1 VNRNEFIEK
10 LASRLNLTKRGARQT
25 VDAVFGLITETLSK
39 NEPVQLTGFGKF
51 EPRARRESNR
61 INPQTRERIR
71 VPRKVVPTFKPGKGS
86 ARSCRAAC
94 AWWRRGASSKSEN
107 KRRSL

>member
-1 VNRNEFIEK
+1 MNKNEFIEK
-10 LASRLNLTKRGARQT
+10 LASRINVTKKGARET
-25 VDAVFGLITETLSK
+25 VDAVFGLITETLSR

-71 VPRKVVPTFKPGKGS
+71 VPRKVVPTFKSGKGLREKLS
-86 ARSCRAAC
+86 
-94 AWWRRGASSKSEN
+94 
-107 KRRSL
+107 RSLRVVEAAGGKLEVRK

>member
-1 VNRNEFIEK
+1 MNRNDFIEK
-10 LASRLNLTKRGARQT
+10 LAGRLNLTKRGARQT

-71 VPRKVVPTFKPGKGS
+71 VPRKVVPTFKPGKGLREKLS
-86 ARSCRAAC
+86 
-94 AWWRRGASSKSEN
+94 
-107 KRRSL
+107 RSLRVVEAGGRLEVRK